1 MINQSIIK
9 LFTKLIYR
17 SKMEIKYHF
26 LVFTMNKL
34 NKKLMRPIQIFMYY
48 KKDKRESDI
57 NYSNVNKYML
67 LSLTTGLINMLK
79 K

>member
-1 MINQSIIK
+1 
-9 LFTKLIYR
+9 
-17 SKMEIKYHF
+17 MEIKYHF